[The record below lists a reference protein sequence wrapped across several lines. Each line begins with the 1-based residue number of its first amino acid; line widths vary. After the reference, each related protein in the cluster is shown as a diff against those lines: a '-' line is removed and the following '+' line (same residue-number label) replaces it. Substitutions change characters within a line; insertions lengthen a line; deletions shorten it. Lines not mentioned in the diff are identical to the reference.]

1 MKISD
6 INPHI
11 RYAKTQYSHTAN
23 ATEPRI
29 CYDCR
34 IFYIEK
40 ATGTVF
46 VNGEEYNITNKMA
59 LYFPP
64 KTKYLFRLDRDDI
77 KIVVTDFDLT
87 NEFSHIKESLSFAT
101 EKDFDEGKV
110 LKYDITE
117 SLREPII
124 CELPEILP
132 LLKQCTENFMHK
144 RNLYREHS
152 SALLKM
158 CLLRF
163 IEQGPM
169 KNPYSDLCE
178 QVMVYVHENYHKQ
191 TLSNSEIGDK
201 FSYHPY
207 HLSRIMKEGTGKTL
221 HQYILWYR
229 LRIAKNLLMTTDKD
243 IDEIAWKSGFASSSH
258 FIKFFRESVG
268 MTPKKFRQ
276 QQIFTE
282 L

>member
-34 IFYIEK
+34 VFYIEK
-40 ATGTVF
+40 GAGTVF
-46 VNGEEYNITNKMA
+46 INGEEYKITNKMA

-77 KIVVTDFDLT
+77 KIVVIDFDLI
-87 NEFSHIKESLSFAT
+87 NKFDHIKESLSFAIERT
-101 EKDFDEGKV
+101 FDETKV
-110 LKYDITE
+110 LKYDITDA
-117 SLREPII
+117 LKEPII
-124 CELPEILP
+124 CEIPEILP
-132 LLKQCTENFMHK
+132 LLKQCTENFMYK
-144 RNLYREHS
+144 RNMYREHS

-158 CLLRF
+158 CLLKF

-169 KNPYSDLCE
+169 KSPYSDLCE
-178 QVMVYVHENYHKQ
+178 RVMVYVHENCHKQ
-191 TLSNSEIGDK
+191 TLSNAEIGER
-201 FSYHPY
+201 FNYHPY

-229 LRIAKNLLMTTDKD
+229 LRIAKNLLMTTDMD
-243 IDEIAWKSGFASSSH
+243 IDEVAWKSGFASSSH
-258 FIKFFRESVG
+258 FIKFFRENVG
-268 MTPKKFRQ
+268 MTPKKFRL